1 MTDTH
6 LEPTPCPEI
15 NASKL
20 SRLFFLWSNG
30 LLKKAYKEP
39 LTEDT
44 LWAINPREKCQ
55 NVCPKFERILSG
67 GKPRS
72 RSARHSSRAEDIPS
86 SLQSTTGS
94 SSDIR
99 YRKGTK
105 EQTVGHPHVKTQDI
119 TQPSQKVKHRSLW
132 MVIIKTF
139 WKEFFKAMG
148 LRFLQYII
156 IWTTN
161 PFFMSYLIDTT
172 DDPNSSVWMGMLLS
186 MVLLLLLMT
195 AGLLFE
201 HSFFNNHSLEMH
213 IRSSLMSSV
222 FKKAMNLHWKSRKK
236 YSVGEMTNYLSSDAD
251 TIAFRLT
258 HLTEVMYTPLH
269 FFVVFSQLF
278 RILGPAAWFGL
289 VIVVLIMPIN
299 VYIAFRMR
307 DLFDEN
313 SDNKDEKMKLLNEVL
328 TGIKVLKLH
337 AWEKCFG
344 DKLDAIRTKELSVLR
359 RLYVVRAF
367 NVFSWNASTYV
378 ISVVMFCG
386 FYYLNGDS
394 ILSPRAAFAV
404 VSLLNLLRF
413 AISQTPEVVFDITKA
428 SISVRRLQTFLREDE
443 FEASS
448 EGNDHTDGIAIKMEN
463 ANFSWDDDS
472 SKPALK
478 AVNLR
483 ISEGSLVAV
492 VGHVGAGKSSLVA
505 AVLGE
510 IQKVK
515 GHLSVKGRVA
525 YVPQQAWIQNDTLQN
540 NILFGKPMDRHLY
553 DEVVECCAL
562 KPDLDLLPAGDLTEI
577 GERGINLSGGQKQ
590 RVSLARA
597 VYNDADIYLLD
608 DPLSAVDSHV
618 GKHIFDFVIG
628 ADGML
633 KEKTRVLVTH
643 NVRYLPGVDNIVVVG
658 DGTVAET
665 GSFRDLLNSDGVFT
679 RVLRSYLVEYED
691 NRACVED
698 LETGEEEDV
707 GSDLKTKLIRLNSE
721 DVPATTDD
729 KHTIAEVAHIKTSR
743 QSSRHLSTS
752 EDDSQ
757 SGGKCIEE
765 EEPVEVGGK
774 RTWNLFLDYARAY
787 GYWQMLLTV
796 TSYCLY
802 YILWLEGNIWLAQ
815 WTEDPLLKSVR
826 DGVLT
831 NGTTQE
837 DIRKTNMQYLS
848 VYSGLGLAMSF
859 CILIYTSV
867 TTVGVVKASRELHH
881 KLLTSIL
888 RAPMKFFDTTPIGRI
903 TNRFSHDIDK
913 IDGDLQF
920 GLEFWLD
927 CVAVVVVSLVAV
939 VYSSPHVTVLIIPLA
954 YYYHYIQKYHSK
966 STSQL
971 RNLESKTRSPI
982 ESHFTESVT
991 GAEVVR
997 AYGAQERFVLK
1008 LEKRIDNFNRV
1019 SFYQLLSHRW
1029 MGIHLLVVGNVI
1041 CSATSLLRN
1050 LTKRIRSGAL
1060 VGLGTAFSLDIN
1072 SALGFMVITQS
1083 EMEVNLMSMDRVQQ
1097 FINSPN
1103 EAALR
1108 KGQLPF
1114 NWPDRG
1120 RLEFINYS
1128 LRYRQGRDLVLK
1140 NITFT
1145 VHGGEKIGVVGRTG
1159 AGKSSLMLS
1168 LFRLVEP
1175 TEGAIVID
1183 GVDIADIGLH
1193 DLREKLAIIP
1203 QDPFL
1208 FTGPLRMNLDPEDL
1222 YTDEDIWAA
1231 LDHTHLRS
1239 FVECLS
1245 DGLETDCGEGGSN
1258 FSVGQCQLFC
1268 MTRTLLRKAKI
1279 LVLDEATASVD
1290 METDDL
1296 IQQTIRSEFKDC
1308 TVLTIAHRLNTVID
1322 YDRILVLDEGEV
1334 KEFDSPEKLLQT
1346 KGVFYQMARDAG
1358 VNSS

>member
-1 MTDTH
+1 
-6 LEPTPCPEI
+6 
-15 NASKL
+15 
-20 SRLFFLWSNG
+20 
-30 LLKKAYKEP
+30 
-39 LTEDT
+39 
-44 LWAINPREKCQ
+44 
-55 NVCPKFERILSG
+55 
-67 GKPRS
+67 
-72 RSARHSSRAEDIPS
+72 
-86 SLQSTTGS
+86 
-94 SSDIR
+94 
-99 YRKGTK
+99 
-105 EQTVGHPHVKTQDI
+105 
-119 TQPSQKVKHRSLW
+119 
-132 MVIIKTF
+132 
-139 WKEFFKAMG
+139 
-148 LRFLQYII
+148 
-156 IWTTN
+156 
-161 PFFMSYLIDTT
+161 
-172 DDPNSSVWMGMLLS
+172 
-186 MVLLLLLMT
+186 
-195 AGLLFE
+195 
-201 HSFFNNHSLEMH
+201 
-213 IRSSLMSSV
+213 
-222 FKKAMNLHWKSRKK
+222 MNLHWKSRKK

-299 VYIAFRMR
+299 VYIAVRMR

-313 SDNKDEKMKLLNEVL
+313 SDNKDEKMKLMNEVL
-328 TGIKVLKLH
+328 TGMKVLKLH

-344 DKLDAIRTKELSVLR
+344 NKLDAIRTKELSVLR

-367 NVFSWNASTYV
+367 NVFSWNASPYV

-394 ILSPRAAFAV
+394 ILSPRSAFAV

-413 AISQTPEVVFDITKA
+413 AISQTPEIVFDITKA
-428 SISVRRLQTFLREDE
+428 RISVRRLQTFLREDE

-463 ANFSWDDDS
+463 ANFSWDDGS

-483 ISEGSLVAV
+483 IPEGSLVAV

-505 AVLGE
+505 AVMGE

-562 KPDLDLLPAGDLTEI
+562 KPDLDMLPAGDLTEI

-633 KEKTRVLVTH
+633 KDKTRVLVTH
-643 NVRYLPGVDNIVVVG
+643 NVRYLPGVDNIVVLG

-698 LETGEEEDV
+698 LETGQEEDV
-707 GSDLKTKLIRLNSE
+707 GSDVKTKLIRLNSE
-721 DVPATTDD
+721 DVPATTDG

-774 RTWNLFLDYARAY
+774 RTWSLFLDYARAY

-815 WTEDPLLKSVR
+815 WTEDPLLKSVI

-913 IDGDLQF
+913 IDGDLPF

-954 YYYHYIQKYHSK
+954 YYYHYIQVSSDIHKPPGQNKHSGS
-966 STSQL
+966 STALS
-971 RNLESKTRSPI
+971 N
-982 ESHFTESVT
+982 
-991 GAEVVR
+991 
-997 AYGAQERFVLK
+997 
-1008 LEKRIDNFNRV
+1008 
-1019 SFYQLLSHRW
+1019 LLSHRW

-1050 LTKRIRSGAL
+1050 LTKGIRSGAL

-1222 YTDEDIWAA
+1222 YTDEEIWAA
-1231 LDHTHLRS
+1231 LDHTHLRR
-1239 FVECLS
+1239 FVESLS

-1346 KGVFYQMARDAG
+1346 KGVFYQMSRDAG